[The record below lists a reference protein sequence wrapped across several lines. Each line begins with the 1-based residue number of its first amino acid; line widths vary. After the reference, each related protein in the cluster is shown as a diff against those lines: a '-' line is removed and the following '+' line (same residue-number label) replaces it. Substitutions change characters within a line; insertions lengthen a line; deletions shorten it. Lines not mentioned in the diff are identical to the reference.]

1 MKHNKKTYQINKDSL
16 TESLKEA
23 YLNTL
28 DFSWTGWRIPIY
40 LDEDSFETSTGS
52 FLSNNSWQPD
62 THELPLNVLTWNMSD
77 LGYDDNYTDDDV
89 DNEIDEKI
97 NWYINSIEDYYD
109 EEYEYKV
116 N

>member
-1 MKHNKKTYQINKDSL
+1 MEN
-16 TESLKEA
+16 
-23 YLNTL
+23 
-28 DFSWTGWRIPIY
+28 WT
-40 LDEDSFETSTGS
+40 
-52 FLSNNSWQPD
+52 
-62 THELPLNVLTWNMSD
+62 
-77 LGYDDNYTDDDV
+77 V